1 MQLSKLSESEL
12 KTVIEEISDMI
23 LALQYK
29 TSIVIEIFVQML
41 TLDLLSY
48 SYEIREQILYV
59 MCNAVGYYDIR
70 HEIDLSKL
78 LTIRNDVEKDLQE
91 YIDEII
97 NGE

>member
-1 MQLSKLSESEL
+1 MDNVQLSKLSESEL

-23 LALQYK
+23 LALKYK

-59 MCNAVGYYDIR
+59 MCNAV
-70 HEIDLSKL
+70 
-78 LTIRNDVEKDLQE
+78 
-91 YIDEII
+91 
-97 NGE
+97 